1 MIDVAVTPGADDPLD
16 PDEPPDPDDDEPH
29 ATTMSPAATT
39 VTAKTIHLSFGIRTS
54 LLPAIDYTAVVCPVR
69 GSCPP
74 KPICTTV
81 HGHFDT
87 FEPERFKYYGS
98 SAGGAPRRPERNTTE
113 AAGCRTGPSWEVATT
128 AKRGR
133 PASASRDD
141 VLQAVAEQYI
151 NGRRVDVTVVARR
164 LGVSRATIYRWFGSR
179 EGLIGEVVAIELER
193 LIAAKRQA
201 VTRRGAVGL
210 IEVLDAT
217 NRSLAKSTALRRL
230 LEQEPTVAMRLL
242 TASDGIVQPRAV
254 ACVEELIRAEA
265 AAGTFEPL
273 AEPGALA
280 YAIVRLAEAFLYND
294 AAIGIRGDHRRLRDV
309 QAALLGVPA
318 RAA

>member
-1 MIDVAVTPGADDPLD
+1 
-16 PDEPPDPDDDEPH
+16 
-29 ATTMSPAATT
+29 
-39 VTAKTIHLSFGIRTS
+39 
-54 LLPAIDYTAVVCPVR
+54 
-69 GSCPP
+69 
-74 KPICTTV
+74 
-81 HGHFDT
+81 
-87 FEPERFKYYGS
+87 
-98 SAGGAPRRPERNTTE
+98 
-113 AAGCRTGPSWEVATT
+113 
-128 AKRGR
+128 
-133 PASASRDD
+133 

-164 LGVSRATIYRWFGSR
+164 LGVSRATINRWFGSR

-318 RAA
+318 GAA

>member
-1 MIDVAVTPGADDPLD
+1 MAHFLRSRRIDVQAL
-16 PDEPPDPDDDEPH
+16 
-29 ATTMSPAATT
+29 AAET
-39 VTAKTIHLSFGIRTS
+39 
-54 LLPAIDYTAVVCPVR
+54 
-69 GSCPP
+69 
-74 KPICTTV
+74 
-81 HGHFDT
+81 
-87 FEPERFKYYGS
+87 
-98 SAGGAPRRPERNTTE
+98 
-113 AAGCRTGPSWEVATT
+113 
-128 AKRGR
+128 
-133 PASASRDD
+133 
-141 VLQAVAEQYI
+141 
-151 NGRRVDVTVVARR
+151 
-164 LGVSRATIYRWFGSR
+164 GVSRATIYRWFGSR
-179 EGLIGEVVAIELER
+179 EGLIGEVVAIELEQ

-210 IEVLDAT
+210 IEVLDRT

>member
-1 MIDVAVTPGADDPLD
+1 MV
-16 PDEPPDPDDDEPH
+16 
-29 ATTMSPAATT
+29 
-39 VTAKTIHLSFGIRTS
+39 R
-54 LLPAIDYTAVVCPVR
+54 PVR
-69 GSCPP
+69 GCCPP
-74 KPICTTV
+74 KANLYK
-81 HGHFDT
+81 GSRHFDT
-87 FEPERFKYYGS
+87 FGPERFKYYVL
-98 SAGGAPRRPERNTTE
+98 SAGGAANRPERDTTE
-113 AAGCRTGPSWEVATT
+113 AAGCRNGPSWEVATT

-141 VLQAVAEQYI
+141 VLRAVAEQYV

-210 IEVLDAT
+210 IEVLDRT

-242 TASDGIVQPRAV
+242 TASDGVVQPRAV
-254 ACVEELIRAEA
+254 ACVEQLIRAEA
-265 AAGTFEPL
+265 SAGTFAPA

-309 QAALLGVPA
+309 QAALLGVSAIDLVDLPA
-318 RAA
+318 D